1 LIAAIARAG
10 VNPREMRLKAVCM
23 REKMHNVASG
33 ASDQELMI
41 VRNTRT
47 LLGEDVPGIDR
58 ERS

>member
-1 LIAAIARAG
+1 MIAAIARAG

-23 REKMHNVASG
+23 REKMHNDASG

-41 VRNTRT
+41 VRHART
-47 LLGEDVPGIDR
+47 LLEAGEPRIDG